1 MREITRNFLHI
12 LSLKDLKFTKINL
25 RDFFLKK
32 ELDFSINLP
41 RFLYKEIGKNYY
53 WRDRLAWDD
62 KDWLNLITQ
71 NNYQLYVLYNQS
83 HLAGYY
89 EILVDND
96 LNFEI
101 AYLGIFKEFFGKK
114 IGAYL
119 LAHAIENCFIQGAKR
134 VWVHTCTLDHPN
146 ALKNYLAR
154 GMTIFKTEKIFFN
167 PENL

>member
-1 MREITRNFLHI
+1 MREITRSFLHI
-12 LSLKDLKFTKINL
+12 LSLKDLKFKKINL

-32 ELDFSINLP
+32 EIDFSINLP

-62 KDWLNLITQ
+62 KDWLSLISQ

-96 LNFEI
+96 LN
-101 AYLGIFKEFFGKK
+101 Y
-114 IGAYL
+114 
-119 LAHAIENCFIQGAKR
+119 N
-134 VWVHTCTLDHPN
+134 
-146 ALKNYLAR
+146 
-154 GMTIFKTEKIFFN
+154 
-167 PENL
+167 